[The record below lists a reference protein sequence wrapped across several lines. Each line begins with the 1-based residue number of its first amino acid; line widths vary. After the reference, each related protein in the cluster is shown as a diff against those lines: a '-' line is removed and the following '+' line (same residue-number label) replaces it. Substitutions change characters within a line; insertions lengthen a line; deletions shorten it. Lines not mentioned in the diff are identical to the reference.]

1 MKKLHL
7 LPSIGLL
14 FLASCSTTYNKSHKS
29 GVLDLRVRSELQ
41 ADIEVDM
48 TKKISGAATHSK
60 LFGIFD
66 LQSSTNFVDGIQY
79 GANDST
85 NFIFSGGMV
94 EEAKSAAAFNAIFP
108 NNADI
113 IVTPQYLIK
122 VKKYFFGAYK
132 EVTAQVSGYAGK
144 VKNIAQA
151 PK

>member
-7 LPSIGLL
+7 LPCIGLL

-108 NNADI
+108 NDADI

-122 VKKYFFGAYK
+122 VKKYFFGAYR
-132 EVTAQVSGYAGK
+132 EVTAQVTGYAGK
-144 VKNIAQA
+144 IKNIAQA